1 MTSRRSYVP
10 EQGDIVSL
18 EVHSRVDRRD
28 TERLSALVISPA
40 EYNRKTSLLICCPIA
55 PHTKGYPFEVPVRAQ
70 PSMDG
75 VVLAD
80 QVKSLEWE
88 IRKARRMAKAT
99 SRVLQDTVT
108 KLRALLNI
116 HPSPD

>member
-1 MTSRRSYVP
+1 MSKHSYVP
-10 EQGDIVSL
+10 AQGDIVSL
-18 EVHSRVDRRD
+18 EVHPASDRGRSD
-28 TERLSALVISPA
+28 RLSALVISPA

-70 PSMDG
+70 PSVDG

-88 IRKARRMAKAT
+88 IRKAKRMARAT
-99 SRVLQDTVT
+99 SRVLQDTLT

-116 HPSPD
+116 YPSLE

>member
-1 MTSRRSYVP
+1 MSKRSYVP
-10 EQGDIVSL
+10 AQGDIVSL
-18 EVHSRVDRRD
+18 EVHPAIDRQGTD
-28 TERLSALVISPA
+28 RLPALVISPA

-70 PSMDG
+70 PSVDG

-88 IRKARRMAKAT
+88 IRKAKRLARAT
-99 SRVLQDTVT
+99 SRVVQDTLT

-116 HPSPD
+116 HPSLE

>member
-1 MTSRRSYVP
+1 MMSKRSYVP

-18 EVHSRVDRRD
+18 EVHPSMDRGGAERV
-28 TERLSALVISPA
+28 SALVISPA

-55 PHTKGYPFEVPVRAQ
+55 PHTKGYPFEVPVRAH
-70 PSMDG
+70 PSMSG
-75 VVLAD
+75 VILAD

-88 IRKARRMAKAT
+88 MRKARRMAKAT
-99 SRVLQDTVT
+99 SRALNDTVT

-116 HPSPD
+116 HPSPE